1 MHGQEA
7 RPWCCGRAVGSWVGR
22 TGGDKMEALGLW
34 HCPATT
40 VGWKPV
46 GLLLPSRSLPGPRP
60 ILGLYMVRKWPQ
72 AYCFGCGLP
81 CHDAIEHL
89 RA

>member
-1 MHGQEA
+1 MHGQEV

-60 ILGLYMVRKWPQ
+60 ILGLYMVRSGHRHTASAVVCLVVMP
-72 AYCFGCGLP
+72 
-81 CHDAIEHL
+81 
-89 RA
+89 